1 MIISIFTLK
10 MLRSRYCL
18 RLIFP
23 RTRRRFIQHLLQE
36 ATLLLKIIITKN
48 HNVFVSKEGENF
60 NITIGKR
67 IKICRKSRA
76 MTGNQLGRAIGLNKA
91 FGTRITQ
98 YETNARIP
106 RPEILKKLQMFLTL
120 VCFQS
125 HRSSETCRRNLWK
138 SCSGWMKNSGLP
150 FPTTN
155 TLPSRILIGIR
166 TFSPA

>member
-1 MIISIFTLK
+1 
-10 MLRSRYCL
+10 MLRSRYRL

-23 RTRRRFIQHLLQE
+23 RTRRRSIQHLLQE

-67 IKICRKSRA
+67 IKICRKFRA

-106 RPEILKKLQMFLTL
+106 RPEILKKIADVLNISLLSISPLFGDMPEEFMEILFWL
-120 VCFQS
+120 DEEFWIAFS
-125 HRSSETCRRNLWK
+125 HRH
-138 SCSGWMKNSGLP
+138 
-150 FPTTN
+150 

>member
-1 MIISIFTLK
+1 
-10 MLRSRYCL
+10 
-18 RLIFP
+18 
-23 RTRRRFIQHLLQE
+23 
-36 ATLLLKIIITKN
+36 
-48 HNVFVSKEGENF
+48 
-60 NITIGKR
+60 
-67 IKICRKSRA
+67 

-150 FPTTN
+150 FPTA
-155 TLPSRILIGIR
+155 IH
-166 TFSPA
+166 FHHAY

>member
-1 MIISIFTLK
+1 
-10 MLRSRYCL
+10 MLRSRYRL

-23 RTRRRFIQHLLQE
+23 RTRRRSIQHLLQE

-67 IKICRKSRA
+67 IKICRKFKP

-150 FPTTN
+150 FPTA
-155 TLPSRILIGIR
+155 IH
-166 TFSPA
+166 FHHAY